1 MRPSSMKPE
10 APTAKSES
18 TSSPSTSTERDS
30 GSNLHLQLF
39 VLISYLIEL
48 NVGTS
53 KIPDKLIGSTFLKQ
67 TDKAELVIKLLRLV
81 EIDSFIYVWF

>member
-39 VLISYLIEL
+39 VLISYLIQL
-48 NVGTS
+48 NNVTS
-53 KIPDKLIGSTFLKQ
+53 KIPDKLIVSTLLKQ
-67 TDKAELVIKLLRLV
+67 IDKT
-81 EIDSFIYVWF
+81 EIVVK